1 MNVWLKNARYVFG
14 LILGLGIAA
23 PVWAGSTPEDVV
35 KMTTEQVLERVRADH
50 DALKA
55 DTSKLYGL
63 VNELI
68 IPHFDFEASARL
80 VLAKHWRTATDQQR
94 ARFVEAF
101 KQLLVRTYANAL
113 FQYVD
118 ENIVFKPTQSEGNFA
133 VVKTEVTQQ
142 GEHPIPVNYR
152 MHQKDGQWKAFD
164 VFVDGISLVVTY
176 RGDFGSRVS
185 QTGLDGLIADLEAKN
200 AGLNR

>member
-1 MNVWLKNARYVFG
+1 MFLTGAS
-14 LILGLGIAA
+14 A
-23 PVWAGSTPEDVV
+23 STSPEEVIKD
-35 KMTTEQVLERVRADH
+35 TTERVLARVRAEH

-55 DTSKLYGL
+55 DTGKLYGL

-68 IPHFDFEASARL
+68 IPHFDFEAAARL
-80 VLAKHWRTATDQQR
+80 VLGKHWRTATDEQR
-94 ARFVEAF
+94 ARFTEAF

-118 ENIVFKPTQSEGNFA
+118 ETIVFKPTQTDGEHV

-142 GEHPIPVNYR
+142 GAHPIPVNYR
-152 MHQKDGQWKAFD
+152 MHQKNGEWKAFD

-185 QTGLDGLIADLEAKN
+185 QSGIDGLINDLEAKN
-200 AGLNR
+200 KGLSE

>member
-1 MNVWLKNARYVFG
+1 MRQYLRV
-14 LILGLGIAA
+14 LGLAA
-23 PVWAGSTPEDVV
+23 GLMFLTGASASTSPEEVIKD
-35 KMTTEQVLERVRADH
+35 TTERVLDRVRAEH

-55 DTSKLYGL
+55 DTGKLYGL

-68 IPHFDFEASARL
+68 IPHFDFEAASRL
-80 VLAKHWRTATDQQR
+80 VLGKHWRTATDVQR
-94 ARFVEAF
+94 ARFTEAF

-118 ENIVFKPTQSEGNFA
+118 ETIVFKPTQTDGEHV

-142 GEHPIPVNYR
+142 GAHPIPVNYR
-152 MHQKDGQWKAFD
+152 MHQKNGEWKAYD

-185 QTGLDGLIADLEAKN
+185 QTGIDGLINDLEAKN
-200 AGLNR
+200 KGLSQ